1 MHLAVLCLGKLRE
14 KHWREAADEYIKRL
28 SRYGRVEEIELA
40 DEPEPADES
49 DALCQKV
56 MDREAE
62 RLLARIRPGDYVI
75 AMCIDGRQWDSAEY
89 ARHIYE
95 LPQKGYQRAV
105 FVIGGSL
112 GLGRAVISRA
122 DEKLSL
128 SKMTFPHQLA
138 RVLLLEQMYR
148 FAKINAGER
157 YHK

>member
-1 MHLAVLCLGKLRE
+1 MQLVVLCLGKLRE
-14 KHWREAADEYIKRL
+14 KFWRDAADEYIKRL
-28 SRYGRVEEIELA
+28 SRYSKIEEIELP

-49 DALCQKV
+49 EALIKKV

-62 RLLARIRPGDYVI
+62 RLLLRIKPGDYVI

-89 ARHIYE
+89 AKHLYE

-112 GLGRAVISRA
+112 GLGQAVIDRA

-128 SKMTFPHQLA
+128 SKMTFPHQMA
-138 RVLLLEQMYR
+138 RVILLEQMYR
-148 FAKINAGER
+148 FSKITAGER

>member
-1 MHLAVLCLGKLRE
+1 MQLAVLCLGKLRE

-28 SRYGRVEEIELA
+28 SRYGRVEEIELP

-56 MDREAE
+56 MEREAE
-62 RLLARIRPGDYVI
+62 RLLARIKPGDYVI
-75 AMCIDGRQWDSAEY
+75 AMCIEGRQWDSAEY

-95 LPQKGYQRAV
+95 LPHKGYQRTV

-112 GLGRAVISRA
+112 GLGQAVMNRA